1 MDNRIRMPM
10 KGVKKD
16 NKIWLKVAEYTGK
29 VLLCVVS
36 FVLVVAMTLLTAI
49 YMISKGKSTVVK
61 EMFVVAMVET
71 GAMDFCAHL
80 FLSDAEVD
88 AIMAKNQIIVADGET
103 DKNLINIA
111 GDGKGEKE
119 PSVIVDGEKLEYND
133 QGVVLIDIKGK
144 TYVGKV
150 LIVKDPSRV
159 SVAGIPEYGY
169 DKVGKTTEKM
179 AKEHNALAAVNGGG
193 YEEMPGD
200 YTKTGGVPLGAN
212 ESGVVIIDGKL
223 MWGNRDQQYDF
234 IGFNKENILIVDR
247 MTAQQAV
254 DSGIRDAVNWGPV
267 LVKNGE
273 PSVIPSESVN
283 PGFHPRTAIGQRA
296 DGSVILVVVDGR
308 QAHSMGA
315 SYDDMV
321 EIMVKYGAVNA
332 ANLDGG
338 MSSYMVYENEVI
350 TSPYMLYWNGRRNVA
365 TSFIVS
371 RIEG

>member
-1 MDNRIRMPM
+1 MN
-10 KGVKKD
+10 KKF
-16 NKIWLKVAEYTGK
+16 NIQMNEKTRKILLKAGEYTGK
-29 VLLCVVS
+29 VLLCVIS
-36 FVLVVAMTLLTAI
+36 FALVIVMTLLSAI
-49 YMISKGKSTVVK
+49 YIISKGKSDVVR

-71 GAMDFCAHL
+71 GAMDFCAHM

-103 DKNLINIA
+103 DETLINIS
-111 GDGKGEKE
+111 GDGEEK
-119 PSVIVDGEKLEYND
+119 PGVIVDGEELKYNE
-133 QGVVLIDIKGK
+133 QGVALIDIKGK

-150 LIVKDPSRV
+150 LIIKDPSRV
-159 SVAGIPEYGY
+159 SVAGLPAYGY
-169 DKVGKTTEKM
+169 DKVGKSTEKM
-179 AKEHNALAAVNGGG
+179 AKEHNALAAINGGG

-223 MWGNRDQQYDF
+223 MWGNKDQKYDF
-234 IGFNKENILIVDR
+234 IGFNNDNILIVDR
-247 MTAQQAV
+247 MTAQQAL
-254 DSGIRDAVNWGPV
+254 DSGMRDAVNWGPV

-283 PGFHPRTAIGQRA
+283 PGFHPRSAIGQRA

-308 QAHSMGA
+308 QSHSMGA

-321 EIMVKYGAVNA
+321 EIMMEYGAVNA

-350 TSPYMLYWNGRRNVA
+350 TSPYMLYWNGRRNVS

-371 RIEG
+371 RLED